1 MGPYGSLVLGLYG
14 SLLLVFYGSLWVLIY
29 RMHTCYALLTCVRD
43 MNHRMYTYL
52 CVYVFTCSPF
62 ARQLVTLNTLYRPKR
77 TAMQHRLCR
86 AMQHRE
92 HQDVRTQSHV
102 RTAPG
107 RDGATRMGYAA
118 PLRMVPSAHRSIKSG
133 LARDRVRLPL
143 DVPALA
149 SVRSCH
155 GKANQN

>member
-1 MGPYGSLVLGLYG
+1 
-14 SLLLVFYGSLWVLIY
+14 
-29 RMHTCYALLTCVRD
+29 MHTCYALLTCVRD
-43 MNHRMYTYL
+43 MHHRMYTYL

-107 RDGATRMGYAA
+107 RDVATRTGYAA
-118 PLRMVPSAHRSIKSG
+118 PVRMVPSAHMSIKSG
-133 LARDRVRLPL
+133 LARHATLRIGQDCCIRSFAWLRS
-143 DVPALA
+143 DVPRGFVCSIQRLHHTVESESA
-149 SVRSCH
+149 
-155 GKANQN
+155 